1 MPSFCLVWLFVTI
14 IVHVV
19 DFISCRFSACCKFHS
34 EGPKRQRWISPWCLL
49 MSFDV
54 FSFCFHSV
62 FVEFRRRSLA
72 QPSLCL
78 LVSQSRGQLFSNI
91 VRVQVALVTTKIRYL
106 HSKSLLEHL
115 PGWTYRTR
123 HCRKL
128 CSLPGIA
135 QHDWAF

>member
-1 MPSFCLVWLFVTI
+1 
-14 IVHVV
+14 
-19 DFISCRFSACCKFHS
+19 
-34 EGPKRQRWISPWCLL
+34 

-115 PGWTYRTR
+115 PVE
-123 HCRKL
+123 L
-128 CSLPGIA
+128 IA
-135 QHDWAF
+135 PDIAENYVACLV